1 MHSLNPYCLNAMG
14 LFVQWSCIELETLGS
29 SQLKTE
35 PKQRVG
41 HADTHLVD
49 RESSHGTKELP
60 IVPPLD
66 YFSKLYN
73 V

>member
-41 HADTHLVD
+41 HADTHF
-49 RESSHGTKELP
+49 GG
-60 IVPPLD
+60 
-66 YFSKLYN
+66 
-73 V
+73 